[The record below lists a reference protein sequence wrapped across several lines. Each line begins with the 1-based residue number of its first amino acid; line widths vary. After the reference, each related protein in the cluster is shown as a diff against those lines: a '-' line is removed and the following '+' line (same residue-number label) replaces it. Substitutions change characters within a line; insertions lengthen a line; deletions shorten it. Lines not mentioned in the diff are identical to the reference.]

1 MSEQDRSL
9 RDLQWNRIVDAVAA
23 RCRGPLAHRMQL
35 PIASTRAGM
44 ERALQETSEATSLLE
59 QDERLP
65 MDGVCEIG
73 EALQRVDRRG
83 VLDAP
88 SLRDVMKT
96 LAAARALRL
105 YLSKRRETLPTLW
118 HSCTLDPTLDRLHE
132 ELAACIDADGTLA
145 DHASPEL
152 RRLRTE
158 VANLR
163 ARIVRRLDQMLV
175 EHDAVLQDRF
185 HTIREGRYVLPVRRD
200 AHEKISGIVHG
211 TSASGATVFVE
222 PRALVG
228 QGNRLKMAHAE
239 MEREELRILGELSE
253 LVRERIAELRAAVDA
268 IDHAD
273 LRQASA
279 VLGQELGARVLEV
292 SHDGRA
298 SLVDARHPIL
308 MLDGIEVVP
317 GSIHVANGRALVISG
332 PNAGG
337 KTVSLK
343 TLGLAALMSRAGLPF
358 PAGEDSSCGFF
369 DVVLTDVGDEQSLQK
384 NLSTFSAHIT
394 NISRILAATRRASAP
409 LVLLDE
415 LATGTDPME
424 GAALACSLVDALLRM
439 NAGVVVT
446 THYEAVKAMASR
458 DERMDNAAVGFDVEA
473 MAPTFELVHGLPG
486 ASSAFAVAFRFGV
499 PESVI
504 ATAREILPEQSK
516 TFDELVRG
524 LEAQR
529 RELVMDK
536 AALDDTKREMA
547 EERQALL
554 RTRQKLEKRRE
565 KVLDEESSK
574 LRDELRRARQ
584 ALRDARRAM
593 KKKADGQSLE
603 ETRKKIDAAAK
614 AVALRPEQEP
624 DSGDPLDPSTLKVGM
639 RVHIPRL
646 RSDGD
651 IVEGPTKGR
660 VRVSAGALRLWVDV
674 GDLRAP
680 GSAKAST
687 ATHKQRAKP
696 EDSTAEPKPAGKP
709 SPQTTDNT
717 LDVRG
722 LRVDEAMGLAESFLD
737 RMYGDSQRTA
747 YILHGLGSGALR
759 DAIREQLQRDATYV
773 QSFRPGT
780 RDEGGDRFTVVTLK

>member
-1 MSEQDRSL
+1 M
-9 RDLQWNRIVDAVAA
+9 V
-23 RCRGPLAHRMQL
+23 
-35 PIASTRAGM
+35 
-44 ERALQETSEATSLLE
+44 RALTETSEATRMLD

-65 MDGVCEIG
+65 LDGVREIG
-73 EALQRVDRRG
+73 EALQRVERRG
-83 VLDAP
+83 VLEAP
-88 SLRDVMKT
+88 ALRDVMRT
-96 LAAARALRL
+96 LATARALRL
-105 YLSKRRETLPTLW
+105 FLSKRRDTLPTLW
-118 HSCTLDPTLDRLHE
+118 HACTLDPTLDRLHE
-132 ELAACIDADGTLA
+132 ELAACIDPDGTLA

-163 ARIVRRLDQMLV
+163 ARIVRRLDQMLI

-211 TSASGATVFVE
+211 TSSSGATVFVE
-222 PRALVG
+222 PRALVA

-253 LVRERIAELRAAVDA
+253 LVRERIAELRAAVEA

-279 VLGQELGARVLEV
+279 LLGKEMDARVLEV
-292 SHDGRA
+292 AEDSDA

-308 MLDGIEVVP
+308 LLDGVEVVP
-317 GSIHVANGRALVISG
+317 GSIHVSRGRALVISG

-337 KTVSLK
+337 KTVALK

-358 PAGEDSSCGFF
+358 PAGEQSACGFF
-369 DVVLTDVGDEQSLQK
+369 DAVLTDVGDEQSLQK

-394 NISRILAATRRASAP
+394 NISSILAETRRSHAP

-424 GAALACSLVDALLRM
+424 GAALACSLIDALLRFD
-439 NAGVVVT
+439 AALVVT
-446 THYEAVKAMASR
+446 THYEAVKAMAAR
-458 DERMDNAAVGFDVEA
+458 DERMDNAAVGFDVDA

-486 ASSAFAVAFRFGV
+486 ASSAFAVAMRFGV
-499 PESVI
+499 PASVI
-504 ATAREILPEQSK
+504 DTARAILPEQSK
-516 TFDELVRG
+516 TFDELVRN
-524 LEAQR
+524 LEEQR
-529 RELVMDK
+529 RTLAMDK
-536 AALDDTKREMA
+536 AAMDDERRALAVEREA
-547 EERQALL
+547 VL
-554 RTRQKLEKRRE
+554 RTREKLEQRRDRI
-565 KVLDEESSK
+565 LDDESTK

-584 ALRDARRAM
+584 ALRDARQAL
-593 KKKADGQSLE
+593 KKKADAQSLE
-603 ETRKKIDAAAK
+603 ETRKRIDAAAK
-614 AVALRPEQEP
+614 SVTQRPLPEP
-624 DSGDPLDPSTLKVGM
+624 DAGPAIDPSTLAVGL
-639 RVHIPRL
+639 RVRIPRL
-646 RSDGD
+646 RSEGE

-660 VRVSAGALRLWVDV
+660 VKVAAGALRLWVDV
-674 GDLRAP
+674 ADLRAP
-680 GSAKAST
+680 GSVDAMSQGT
-687 ATHKQRAKP
+687 AAQGGTP
-696 EDSTAEPKPAGKP
+696 TAPATSEPTSPPRPA
-709 SPQTTDNT
+709 PQTTDNT

-759 DAIREQLQRDATYV
+759 DAIREQLGRDGTYV
-773 QSFRPGT
+773 ASFRPGT
-780 RDEGGDRFTVVTLK
+780 REEGGDRFTVVTLK

>member
-1 MSEQDRSL
+1 MSEQDRTL
-9 RDLQWNRIVDAVAA
+9 RDLQWSRIVEAVAA
-23 RCRGPLAHRMQL
+23 RCRGPLANRLRL

-44 ERALQETSEATSLLE
+44 ERALNETRETSRMLE
-59 QDERLP
+59 LDERLP
-65 MDGVCEIG
+65 LDGVCEVG
-73 EALQRVDRRG
+73 EHLQRVDRRG

-96 LAAARALRL
+96 LAAARSVRL
-105 YLSKRRETLPTLW
+105 FLGKRKETMPTLW
-118 HSCTLDPTLDRLHE
+118 HSCTIDPTLDRLHE
-132 ELAACIDADGTLA
+132 ELADCIDLDGTLA

-222 PRALVG
+222 PRALVA

-239 MEREELRILGELSE
+239 MEREELRILAELSE

-279 VLGQELGARVLEV
+279 VLGRNLEARVLDV
-292 SHDGRA
+292 ADDASA

-317 GSIHVANGRALVISG
+317 GSVRVSRGKGLVISG

-337 KTVSLK
+337 KTVALK
-343 TLGLAALMSRAGLPF
+343 TLGLAALMCRAGLPF
-358 PAGEDSSCGFF
+358 PAGEDSRCGFF
-369 DVVLTDVGDEQSLQK
+369 DAVLSDVGDEQSLQK

-394 NISRILAATRRASAP
+394 NISSILAATRRAGSP

-424 GAALACSLVDALLRM
+424 GAALACSLIDALLRTD
-439 NAGVVVT
+439 AALVVT
-446 THYEAVKAMASR
+446 THYEAVKAMAAR
-458 DERMDNAAVGFDVEA
+458 DERMQNAAVGFDVEA

-486 ASSAFAVAFRFGV
+486 ASSAFAVAMRFGI
-499 PESVI
+499 PSEVI
-504 ATAREILPEQSK
+504 ETARAVLPEQSK

-524 LEAQR
+524 LESQRRQLAMDKAGLDDAR
-529 RELVMDK
+529 RELADERE
-536 AALDDTKREMA
+536 ALA
-547 EERQALL
+547 
-554 RTRQKLEKRRE
+554 RTREKLERRRE
-565 KVLDEESSK
+565 KILDDEASK
-574 LRDELRRARQ
+574 VRDELRRARQ

-593 KKKADGQSLE
+593 KKKGDTQTLE
-603 ETRKKIDAAAK
+603 ETRKRIDGAAK
-614 AVALRPEQEP
+614 AVARRPEVEP
-624 DSGDPLDPSTLKVGM
+624 DEGTPMDPATLEIGT
-639 RVHIPRL
+639 RVRIPRL
-646 RSDGD
+646 RSEGE
-651 IVEGPTKGR
+651 IVEGPSKGR
-660 VRVSAGALRLWVDV
+660 VKVSAGALRLWVDV
-674 GDLRAP
+674 SDLRQP
-680 GSAKAST
+680 GAASSDSAST
-687 ATHKQRAKP
+687 TSVSASAPSPASAP
-696 EDSTAEPKPAGKP
+696 EAPRPA
-709 SPQTTDNT
+709 PQTTDNT

-737 RMYGDSQRTA
+737 RMYGDAQRTA

-759 DAIREQLQRDATYV
+759 DAIREQLERDGTYV
-773 QSFRPGT
+773 ASFRPGT